1 MAPGTGTMLRNP
13 TNLVVLSTKSPL
25 AVMSI
30 SESLRNVRDRIAEAE
45 SNFGRE
51 PDSVALLAVSK
62 RKPASAVEEAFGAG
76 QRAFG
81 ENHLQEAVPKI
92 EQLAA
97 LDIEWHYIGPIQSNK
112 TRPIATHFDWVHGID
127 RLKVATRL
135 SEQRPG
141 ELGTLNV
148 CVQVNVSDEPTK
160 SGVSLEAVDEF
171 ANAVAA
177 LPNLTLRGLMAIP
190 RPEHDFDA
198 QRQPF
203 ALLRDKLDTLN
214 LSGLALD
221 TLSMGMTDDMPAAIA
236 EGATIVRIGTAIFG
250 ARDN

>member
-1 MAPGTGTMLRNP
+1 MLRNP

-30 SESLRNVRDRIAEAE
+30 SESLRNLRDRIAEAE

-51 PDSVALLAVSK
+51 PGSVALLAVSK

-148 CVQVNVSDEPTK
+148 CVQVNV
-160 SGVSLEAVDEF
+160 
-171 ANAVAA
+171 
-177 LPNLTLRGLMAIP
+177 
-190 RPEHDFDA
+190 
-198 QRQPF
+198 
-203 ALLRDKLDTLN
+203 
-214 LSGLALD
+214 
-221 TLSMGMTDDMPAAIA
+221 
-236 EGATIVRIGTAIFG
+236 
-250 ARDN
+250 